1 MHCWL
6 HVHSSLYHLVTHNP
20 MDSTC
25 NVDCLGMCMR
35 LDVYGL
41 TAAFV
46 IAALGQLGLPF
57 AAEGHRRHHA
67 VTALGCCMQFEVALR
82 QWCSACRVMAAY
94 VFCAHSVQHNGSHAL
109 IVMSSALRCV
119 SDAMQ
124 HHAVTALGCCMQFE
138 VALPQWC
145 GVCRVMVAYVFCAHS
160 VQHNGTHAL
169 IVVSSA
175 LRCVSDA
182 MQHHA
187 VTALGC
193 CMQCEVALR
202 QWCRACRRMA
212 AYVFCAHS
220 LQHNGTHA
228 LIVLSSALHCVSDA
242 MQHHAVTA
250 LGCCMQCEVAL
261 RERCSACRFMAW
273 GDSLERQLA
282 FKFGPQFFVVVR
294 EPKPPP
300 KHTIV
305 HWPPPPTPPIFQYQ
319 PPGLTWGN
327 PHMRQLAQ

>member
-1 MHCWL
+1 
-6 HVHSSLYHLVTHNP
+6 
-20 MDSTC
+20 
-25 NVDCLGMCMR
+25 
-35 LDVYGL
+35 
-41 TAAFV
+41 
-46 IAALGQLGLPF
+46 
-57 AAEGHRRHHA
+57 
-67 VTALGCCMQFEVALR
+67 
-82 QWCSACRVMAAY
+82 
-94 VFCAHSVQHNGSHAL
+94 VFCAHSV
-109 IVMSSALRCV
+109 R
-119 SDAMQ
+119 
-124 HHAVTALGCCMQFE
+124 
-138 VALPQWC
+138 
-145 GVCRVMVAYVFCAHS
+145 
-160 VQHNGTHAL
+160 HNGTHAL
-169 IVVSSA
+169 IVLSSA

-202 QWCRACRRMA
+202 QWCSACRRMA

>member
-1 MHCWL
+1 
-6 HVHSSLYHLVTHNP
+6 
-20 MDSTC
+20 
-25 NVDCLGMCMR
+25 
-35 LDVYGL
+35 
-41 TAAFV
+41 
-46 IAALGQLGLPF
+46 
-57 AAEGHRRHHA
+57 
-67 VTALGCCMQFEVALR
+67 
-82 QWCSACRVMAAY
+82 
-94 VFCAHSVQHNGSHAL
+94 VFCAHSV
-109 IVMSSALRCV
+109 R
-119 SDAMQ
+119 
-124 HHAVTALGCCMQFE
+124 
-138 VALPQWC
+138 
-145 GVCRVMVAYVFCAHS
+145 
-160 VQHNGTHAL
+160 HNGTHAL
-169 IVVSSA
+169 IVLSSA

-202 QWCRACRRMA
+202 QWCSACRRMA

-282 FKFGPQFFVVVR
+282 FKFGPHFSSSLGDQSPPKAYNCPLATPPQFLQFFSNS
-294 EPKPPP
+294 
-300 KHTIV
+300 H
-305 HWPPPPTPPIFQYQ
+305 Q
-319 PPGLTWGN
+319 
-327 PHMRQLAQ
+327 A